1 MIKVTSHLLANLSDM
16 AKDLPRK
23 RKNHNFHTTD
33 SDPLQRMLNAL
44 ESSTYV
50 CPHRHVNPDKRE
62 TFIILT
68 GKVAVIEFDDNG
80 KIIDKIIL
88 SKEHG
93 NYCAEIITGSWH
105 TVISLEDNSVYYELK
120 DGPYDEGT
128 DKVFAEWAP
137 EEESSDASQYLEE
150 LKSKIGAGK

>member
-16 AKDLPRK
+16 AKDSPRK
-23 RKNHNFHTTD
+23 RKNHNFHSAD

-50 CPHRHVNPDKRE
+50 RPHRHVNPHKRE

-68 GKVAVIEFDDNG
+68 GKVAVVEFDEEGNV
-80 KIIDKIIL
+80 IDKIIL
-88 SKEHG
+88 CSELG

-105 TVISLEDNSVYYELK
+105 TVISFEDNSVYYELK

-137 EEESSDASQYLEE
+137 EEESTKAFNYLEE
-150 LKSKIGAGK
+150 MKAKVGVVK